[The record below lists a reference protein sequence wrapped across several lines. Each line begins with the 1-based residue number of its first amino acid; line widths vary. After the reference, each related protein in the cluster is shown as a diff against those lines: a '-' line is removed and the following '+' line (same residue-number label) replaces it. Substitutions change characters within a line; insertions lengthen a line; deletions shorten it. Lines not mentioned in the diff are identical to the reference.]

1 MCLISSIGSC
11 EMKRPIIVS
20 TLALSQGILGLQTE
34 TEELTEKI
42 QRNAAFT
49 SFAVVTHRQDI
60 TGSISCFYS
69 SHMQIHWIT

>member
-1 MCLISSIGSC
+1 
-11 EMKRPIIVS
+11 MKRPIIVS

-60 TGSISCFYS
+60 TGSVFLLLL
-69 SHMQIHWIT
+69 ITYANSLDYIIT